1 MEDHD
6 YLTLVQT
13 LGFHTLRSKHVL
25 QELWGGYGELVRLY
39 VDDTSMIIKHV
50 RLPKPERHPR
60 GWNSDRSHQRKLKS
74 YQVELAFY
82 QHYAKHY
89 KGSCPVPQPLE
100 VKIQTDDMLL
110 VMQDLQSLGYSVVA
124 TTATSNQLNA
134 SLAWLAQFHAQSM
147 GMNAEPLWSTGT
159 YWHLA
164 TRPDELNALADRRLK
179 EAARLIDEVL
189 TQAPYQTL
197 VHGDAKL
204 ANFCFTPDGRQAAA
218 VDFQYVGRG
227 CGMKDVAL
235 FMSSA
240 VLPEQCA
247 EMETWVLD
255 CYFGHL
261 SAAIKQHQPN
271 LDPQSVERA
280 WRPLFAL
287 AWADFQRFVKG
298 WSPEHWKI
306 NPYTEKLT
314 EKALN
319 DLCVR

>member
-1 MEDHD
+1 
-6 YLTLVQT
+6 
-13 LGFHTLRSKHVL
+13 
-25 QELWGGYGELVRLY
+25 
-39 VDDTSMIIKHV
+39 
-50 RLPKPERHPR
+50 
-60 GWNSDRSHQRKLKS
+60 
-74 YQVELAFY
+74 
-82 QHYAKHY
+82 
-89 KGSCPVPQPLE
+89 
-100 VKIQTDDMLL
+100 
-110 VMQDLQSLGYSVVA
+110 
-124 TTATSNQLNA
+124 
-134 SLAWLAQFHAQSM
+134 
-147 GMNAEPLWSTGT
+147 
-159 YWHLA
+159 
-164 TRPDELNALADRRLK
+164 
-179 EAARLIDEVL
+179 
-189 TQAPYQTL
+189 
-197 VHGDAKL
+197 
-204 ANFCFTPDGRQAAA
+204 
-218 VDFQYVGRG
+218 
-227 CGMKDVAL
+227 MKDVAL